1 MRWLDAIRST
11 RIPGEHE
18 GGYLMQKIEKA
29 DPGRS
34 TSSKK
39 PETHN
44 HYTAFR
50 TIAQIEAALNVVI
63 VANVA
68 FIVYM
73 LIQIGGAL

>member
-1 MRWLDAIRST
+1 
-11 RIPGEHE
+11 
-18 GGYLMQKIEKA
+18 MQKIEKA

-34 TSSKK
+34 TSSKT

-50 TIAQIEAALNVVI
+50 ALAQIEAALNFII

-68 FIVYM
+68 FIVCM
-73 LIQIGGAL
+73 IVMIGGAL

>member
-1 MRWLDAIRST
+1 
-11 RIPGEHE
+11 
-18 GGYLMQKIEKA
+18 MQKIEKA

-50 TIAQIEAALNVVI
+50 ALAQIEAALNFI
-63 VANVA
+63 IWANVA

-73 LIQIGGAL
+73 IVMIGGAL

>member
-1 MRWLDAIRST
+1 ML
-11 RIPGEHE
+11 
-18 GGYLMQKIEKA
+18 KIEKA

-44 HYTAFR
+44 HDTAFR
-50 TIAQIEAALNVVI
+50 TIAQIEAALNFI
-63 VANVA
+63 IWANVA

-73 LIQIGGAL
+73 IVMIGGAL